1 MSNEKAR
8 LLIRGV
14 ANQLP
19 NGSDLRRQLEWA
31 LEILANSEH
40 EPITTEPSG
49 LSFPI
54 PVFRRYKGEFYSGQ
68 LLKGWRIQL
77 NGEVYRSP
85 SAAAVAIS
93 GHSEDG
99 WRVWRYVD
107 ESNNDHQIDR
117 LRYSM
122 TS

>member
-1 MSNEKAR
+1 MSIEKAK

-31 LEILANSEH
+31 DEILANSEH

-54 PVFRRYKGEFYSGQ
+54 AVSRRYKGKLYSGQ
-68 LLKGWRIQL
+68 LLKGWRIEM
-77 NGEVYRSP
+77 NGKVYPSP
-85 SAAAVAIS
+85 SAAAGHIS
-93 GHSEDG
+93 GNFENG
-99 WRVWRYVD
+99 WRVWRYID
-107 ESNNDHQIDR
+107 ESNNEEKPIDR
-117 LRYSM
+117 LRNS
-122 TS
+122 